1 MEELTKLEMMT
12 IKGGIW
18 VYDSTLGMWFWVEVN
33 KLDNPDL
40 SYCDYRSKRRASVPH
55 LLLQLYFVCVKT
67 IKVREFLVGMKLNL

>member
-40 SYCDYRSKRRASVPH
+40 SYCDYND
-55 LLLQLYFVCVKT
+55 Q
-67 IKVREFLVGMKLNL
+67 